1 MTLPPCDQPPDDEPE
16 DPSRREFLIGSA
28 GAVIVAPLLAGAAET
43 AAPKSEPERLQIT
56 TVCQIRMVV
65 RQIASGGPSNQHRG
79 PSNHHQWSI
88 QRTRRP
94 SNHDWWSIQSTPGS
108 IKSSPVVYPM
118 NTSSIKSR
126 LVIYPINTAIH
137 QIITSGLSN
146 QHRGPSNQHRGP
158 SNRDRGP
165 SNRSIRRRV

>member
-88 QRTRRP
+88 QWTRRP
-94 SNHDWWSIQSTPGS
+94 SNHDWWSIQSTPRS
-108 IKSSPVVYPM
+108 IKSSLVV
-118 NTSSIKSR
+118 
-126 LVIYPINTAIH
+126 YPINTVVRQINTVVH
-137 QIITSGLSN
+137 QIGTAVHQIDLSGGEFDPAQSKVWL
-146 QHRGPSNQHRGP
+146 
-158 SNRDRGP
+158 
-165 SNRSIRRRV
+165 V